1 MKISTIQILK
11 NFRGEDMQMSV
22 TEIVNGK
29 EEVILKPMV
38 LREIVTNIL
47 NMEDKDNRLTA
58 EKKTQAF
65 QIMKKLWE
73 SNEVE
78 LSLNQKA
85 FIADRAKLFLPTMT
99 AGLIEEAL
107 EGVSDTNLVDKPV
120 FNN

>member
-1 MKISTIQILK
+1 MKILTKQVLK

-22 TEIVNGK
+22 TEMVNDK
-29 EEVILKPMV
+29 EEIVIKPMV
-38 LREIVTNIL
+38 LREIITNVL

-73 SNEVE
+73 ADEVE
-78 LSLNQKA
+78 LTLNQKA

-107 EGVSDTNLVDKPV
+107 EGGVKNEE
-120 FNN
+120 